1 MNQRIISALFRM
13 LLAAYPRQFREAYR
27 ADMELLFAER
37 YADARRAGTATPFL
51 VRTAANLVGTGAA
64 ERWARIRSAQR
75 RNPIQL
81 RRVKMTGIGQDIS
94 YAVRLLRRQ
103 PSFSLFVIL
112 TLALGIGATTAVFS
126 VTDSVLLRPLP

>member
-1 MNQRIISALFRM
+1 MSRVFRM
-13 LLAAYPRQFREAYR
+13 LLAAYPRDFRRAYR

-37 YADARRAGTATPFL
+37 FADARRAGTATSFV
-51 VRTAANLVGTGAA
+51 VRTGANLLATGAA

-75 RNPIQL
+75 GNLIQV

-94 YAVRLLRRQ
+94 YAIRLLRRQ

-112 TLALGIGATTAVFS
+112 TLA
-126 VTDSVLLRPLP
+126 P